1 MELNFGG
8 TDLCAVNGTRSKAE
22 ARYDVV
28 VVGAGPSGIAAALD
42 AVKSGAS
49 VLLVD
54 ENPVSGGLM
63 GNDTPLYFGGRMT
76 AATQN
81 SERMLEAIFMSMP
94 DLEKA
99 MDAGAEL
106 LLGTTAWGVYHQ
118 DIACTNGLQ

>member
-28 VVGAGPSGIAAALD
+28 VVGAGPSGIAAAVD
-42 AVKSGAS
+42 AVKGGAS
-49 VLLVD
+49 VLLID

-81 SERMLEAIFMSMP
+81 SERMLEA
-94 DLEKA
+94 
-99 MDAGAEL
+99 
-106 LLGTTAWGVYHQ
+106 
-118 DIACTNGLQ
+118 